1 MTQTTTAT
9 SATSISGSS
18 APVRPSAPPRY
29 ADLLHRWGLPLVL
42 VAAIGFFSI
51 RLPHTFLQWSTFHD
65 MIAGQAP
72 NLVLALACVVV
83 LVVGE
88 FDLSLGAVFGIS
100 QYVALRLMISQEFHV
115 TAAVVLA
122 VLLGAVIGVV
132 NIALVVGAKVNS
144 FIATIGVQTAL
155 IGLTT
160 LVSNGN
166 QPIFAGAPASFTA
179 IGNRQVL
186 SIPLS
191 VWIALVLA
199 GILWML
205 LDYTSFGRTMRATG
219 ANRVAAR
226 LSGLRTTRALVIAL
240 LVAGVLA
247 ALAGLLDASRT
258 GTSDSTSGPMYL
270 LPAYAAAFLGA
281 TGSRT
286 SAYSIPGT
294 IVAILLVAVG
304 VTGLQLL
311 GAASWVTNVFNGV
324 VLLTAVLLSQLAR
337 KRSG

>member
-1 MTQTTTAT
+1 MNQTQTATPTTALPK
-9 SATSISGSS
+9 SP
-18 APVRPSAPPRY
+18 APELRDHPRRY
-29 ADLLHRWGLPLVL
+29 AELLHQWGLLLVL
-42 VAAIGFFSI
+42 VAAVAFFSI
-51 RLPHTFLQWSTFHD
+51 RLPDTFLQWSTFHD
-65 MIAGQAP
+65 LIAGQAP
-72 NLVLALACVVV
+72 SLVLALACVMV

-88 FDLSLGAVFGIS
+88 FDLSLGATFGIT
-100 QYVALRLMISQEFHV
+100 QYIALHLMITSGLPVVAAILFALLLGGLIGLVNVALI
-115 TAAVVLA
+115 
-122 VLLGAVIGVV
+122 
-132 NIALVVGAKVNS
+132 VGAKVNS

-179 IGNRQVL
+179 IGNTQVL

-191 VWIALVLA
+191 VWIALFFA
-199 GILWML
+199 GLLWVV

-240 LVAGVLA
+240 LGAAVLA
-247 ALAGLLDASRT
+247 AFAGLLDTSRT

-281 TGSRT
+281 TGSKSST
-286 SAYSIPGT
+286 YGIPGT
-294 IVAILLVAVG
+294 IQAILLVAVG

-311 GAASWVTNVFNGV
+311 GAASWVTNFFNGV
-324 VLLTAVLLSQLAR
+324 VLLIAVLLSQLAR
-337 KRSG
+337 KRST

>member
-1 MTQTTTAT
+1 MNQTQTAT
-9 SATSISGSS
+9 PAKSLPTS
-18 APVRPSAPPRY
+18 PTPERPGPPRRY
-29 ADLLHRWGLPLVL
+29 AELLHQGGLLLVL
-42 VAAIGFFSI
+42 VAAVAFFSI
-51 RLPHTFLQWSTFHD
+51 RLPDTFLQWSTFHD

-72 NLVLALACVVV
+72 SLVLALGCVVV

-88 FDLSLGAVFGIS
+88 FDLSLGATFGIT
-100 QYVALRLMISQEFHV
+100 QYIALHLMITSGLPVIAAILVAL
-115 TAAVVLA
+115 
-122 VLLGAVIGVV
+122 LLGGLIGLINV
-132 NIALVVGAKVNS
+132 ALIVGAKVNS

-166 QPIFAGAPASFTA
+166 QPIFAGAPASFTG
-179 IGNRQVL
+179 IGNTQVL
-186 SIPLS
+186 SVPLS
-191 VWIALVLA
+191 VWIALFFA
-199 GILWML
+199 GLLWVV

-240 LVAGVLA
+240 LAAGVLA
-247 ALAGLLDASRT
+247 AFAGLLDTSRT

-281 TGSRT
+281 TGSKSST
-286 SAYSIPGT
+286 YGIPGT
-294 IVAILLVAVG
+294 IQAILLVAVG
-304 VTGLQLL
+304 VTGLQLM
-311 GAASWVTNVFNGV
+311 GAASWVTNFFNGV

-337 KRSG
+337 KRST

>member
-1 MTQTTTAT
+1 MNQTNTAT
-9 SATSISGSS
+9 ATKPTAASPAPAVVSS
-18 APVRPSAPPRY
+18 RPRY
-29 ADLLHRWGLPLVL
+29 ADLLHQWGLLLVL
-42 VAAIGFFSI
+42 LAAIAFFSI
-51 RLPHTFLQWSTFHD
+51 RLPDTFLQWSTFHD

-72 NLVLALACVVV
+72 NLVLALACVLV

-88 FDLSLGAVFGIS
+88 FDLSLGATFGIS
-100 QYVALRLMISQEFHV
+100 QYVGLHVMITNGV
-115 TAAVVLA
+115 PVMAAVILA
-122 VLLGAVIGVV
+122 VLLGALIALV
-132 NIALVVGAKVNS
+132 NIALVVGAKINS

-166 QPIFAGAPASFTA
+166 QPIFAGAPESFTA
-179 IGNRQVL
+179 IGNTQVL

-199 GILWML
+199 GLLWIV

-226 LSGLRTTRALVIAL
+226 LSGLRTTRALVIAF

-281 TGSRT
+281 TGSKAST
-286 SAYSIPGT
+286 YSVPGT

-304 VTGLQLL
+304 VTGLQLM
-311 GAASWVTNVFNGV
+311 GAASWVTNFFNGM

-337 KRSG
+337 KRSR

>member
-1 MTQTTTAT
+1 MNQTQTATPATALPK
-9 SATSISGSS
+9 SP
-18 APVRPSAPPRY
+18 APERRDHPRRY
-29 ADLLHRWGLPLVL
+29 AELLHQWGLLLVL
-42 VAAIGFFSI
+42 VAAVAFFSI
-51 RLPHTFLQWSTFHD
+51 RLPDTFLQWSTFHD
-65 MIAGQAP
+65 LIAGQAP
-72 NLVLALACVVV
+72 SLVLALACVVV

-88 FDLSLGAVFGIS
+88 FDLSLGATFGIT
-100 QYVALRLMISQEFHV
+100 QYIALHLMITSGLPVVAAILFALLLGGLIGLVNVALI
-115 TAAVVLA
+115 
-122 VLLGAVIGVV
+122 
-132 NIALVVGAKVNS
+132 VGAKVNS

-179 IGNRQVL
+179 IGNTQVL

-191 VWIALVLA
+191 VWIALFFA
-199 GILWML
+199 GLLWVV

-240 LVAGVLA
+240 LGAAVLA
-247 ALAGLLDASRT
+247 AFAGLLDTART

-281 TGSRT
+281 TGSRSST
-286 SAYSIPGT
+286 YGIPGT
-294 IVAILLVAVG
+294 IQAILLVAVG

-311 GAASWVTNVFNGV
+311 GAASWVTNFFNGV
-324 VLLTAVLLSQLAR
+324 VLLIAVLLSQLAR
-337 KRSG
+337 KRST

>member
-1 MTQTTTAT
+1 MNQTQTATPAT
-9 SATSISGSS
+9 SLPKSP
-18 APVRPSAPPRY
+18 APELRDHPRRY
-29 ADLLHRWGLPLVL
+29 AELLHQWGLLLVL
-42 VAAIGFFSI
+42 VAAVAFFSI
-51 RLPHTFLQWSTFHD
+51 RLPDTFLQWSTFHD
-65 MIAGQAP
+65 LIAGQAP
-72 NLVLALACVVV
+72 SLVLALACVVV

-88 FDLSLGAVFGIS
+88 FDLSLGATFGIT
-100 QYVALRLMISQEFHV
+100 QYIALHLMITSGLPVVAAILFALLLGGLIGLVNVALI
-115 TAAVVLA
+115 
-122 VLLGAVIGVV
+122 
-132 NIALVVGAKVNS
+132 VGAKVNS

-179 IGNRQVL
+179 IGNTQVL

-191 VWIALVLA
+191 VWIALFFA
-199 GILWML
+199 GLLWVV

-240 LVAGVLA
+240 LGAAVLA
-247 ALAGLLDASRT
+247 AFAGLLDTSRT

-281 TGSRT
+281 TGSKSST
-286 SAYSIPGT
+286 YGIPGT
-294 IVAILLVAVG
+294 IQAILLVAVG

-311 GAASWVTNVFNGV
+311 GAASWVTNFFNGV
-324 VLLTAVLLSQLAR
+324 VLLIAVLLSQLAR
-337 KRSG
+337 KRST